1 MNLRASAP
9 TQLVTVAV
17 IVGVAQVAAGVL
29 LSLAKPEALGL
40 AAAEGPL
47 VYLLGI
53 SGVVA
58 AWLVAWFLRARL
70 PLALGLGVAGTV
82 AIVGASASSGSALGL
97 IYFGEL
103 LIHHFLTFLAAA
115 ICLVVSRRWFF
126 DPEFGGLRRLPL
138 VFAGVG
144 VVLLLG
150 QHVASVPVLD
160 LDLELLWKIGSA
172 SLLLAIPAAWVLL
185 WSRYSWSDRL
195 LSICVLAPLAVRI
208 VLGGA
213 GGLSGAAPG
222 VSAALPM
229 MTAITIAGVAAFF
242 LLGKRVDVLARVFS
256 LLVGGFVSYRL
267 DAIYQ
272 GPNFQFYEERLGGLV
287 RSILGFELPYP
298 SFVAGW
304 KMATATV
311 AIFTITA
318 AISAALIDHRQR
330 ARAMA
335 LALVVVAGFGLTTPQ
350 LLLMQAAGSLALL
363 ACLREGQVVAVP
375 PALCPPPEEPEQ
387 VFAELAERLALAAP
401 VVIEE
406 PLETLLAL
414 RGEHRQIPVDL
425 RARTADRLRWVVVL
439 SCGVLGRGRGRA
451 DAEVLPG
458 RGGHRLRG
466 DARRVGGEES
476 GVLAALS
483 AFPTATARFW
493 EAGCEV
499 EFGDDLTR
507 LRAASLEA
515 LIRAVGRLLRA
526 S

>member
-17 IVGVAQVAAGVL
+17 IVGVAQVVAGVL
-29 LSLAKPEALGL
+29 LSLAKPEALAL
-40 AAAEGPL
+40 AAAEGPI

-58 AWLVAWFLRARL
+58 AWLVAWFVRARL
-70 PLALGLGVAGTV
+70 PLALALGVAGTV
-82 AIVGASASSGSALGL
+82 AIVGASASAGSALGL

-103 LIHHFLTFLAAA
+103 LIHHFLALLAAA
-115 ICLVVSRRWFF
+115 ICLVVSRQWFF
-126 DPEFGGLRRLPL
+126 DPELSGLRRLPL
-138 VFAGVG
+138 VFAGLG
-144 VVLLLG
+144 VLLLLG
-150 QHVASVPVLD
+150 QHVASLPVLD
-160 LDLELLWKIGSA
+160 LDLGLLWGIGSA
-172 SLLLAIPAAWVLL
+172 SLLLAIPAAWALL
-185 WSRYSWSDRL
+185 WPLYSGSDRL
-195 LSICVLAPLAVRI
+195 LSVCVLAPLAVRVVI
-208 VLGGA
+208 GGA
-213 GGLSGAAPG
+213 AGLSGVAPG

-229 MTAITIAGVAAFF
+229 MTAITIAGVAAFL

-256 LLVGGFVSYRL
+256 LLVGGLVSYRL
-267 DAIYQ
+267 DAVYQ

-287 RSILGFELPYP
+287 RSIFGFELPYP
-298 SFVAGW
+298 SFVSGW

-318 AISAALIDHRQR
+318 AITAALVDRRQR
-330 ARAMA
+330 ARALA
-335 LALVVVAGFGLTTPQ
+335 LAMVVVAGFGLTTPQ
-350 LLLMQAAGSLALL
+350 LLLMQVAGSLALL
-363 ACLREGQVVAVP
+363 ACLREGQVVAVQ

-387 VFAELAERLALAAP
+387 IFAELAERLGLAAP

-406 PLETLLAL
+406 PIETLLAL
-414 RGEHRQIPVDL
+414 RGEHRQSSLDL
-425 RARTADRLRWVVVL
+425 RARTADHQGWVIVL
-439 SCGVLGRGRGRA
+439 ACGVLGRGRP

-466 DARRVGGEES
+466 DVRRVGGEES

-515 LIRAVGRLLRA
+515 LVRAIGRQLRVG
-526 S
+526 